1 MKTANTLLTLA
12 LAATVGLTGCCKKKA
27 CNNASQQQPAPVA
40 ETTADDP
47 SVISFTMAG
56 MDGNMVDV
64 KQVFA
69 KSRITIVDFWA
80 SWCGPCRNEMPV
92 LVELYSQYH
101 DKGLGIL
108 GVSLDEDRQQ
118 WADATK
124 QLGITW
130 PQVSDLQGWDNAAA
144 VKYEVKGIPFTVIVD
159 NEGKILKAGLRGDEL
174 KAFVAETLAK

>member
-80 SWCGPCRNEMPV
+80 SWCPPCRADMPN
-92 LVELYSQYH
+92 LVAAYKQYKS
-101 DKGLGIL
+101 KGFEIVGI
-108 GVSLDEDRQQ
+108 SLDSK
-118 WADATK
+118 ADAWAK
-124 QLGITW
+124 GVQDLGITW
-130 PQVSDLQGWDNAAA
+130 TQLSDLQGWKNAGAA
-144 VKYEVKGIPFTVIVD
+144 LYGVNSIPHTILVD
-159 NEGKILKAGLRGDEL
+159 KDGTILCKQLHGKEIAAKLEEILK
-174 KAFVAETLAK
+174 

>member
-47 SVISFTMAG
+47 SVISFTMAD

-69 KSRITIVDFWA
+69 QSRLPILDSVTR
-80 SWCGPCRNEMPV
+80 CPC
-92 LVELYSQYH
+92 
-101 DKGLGIL
+101 
-108 GVSLDEDRQQ
+108 
-118 WADATK
+118 W
-124 QLGITW
+124 
-130 PQVSDLQGWDNAAA
+130 
-144 VKYEVKGIPFTVIVD
+144 
-159 NEGKILKAGLRGDEL
+159 
-174 KAFVAETLAK
+174 